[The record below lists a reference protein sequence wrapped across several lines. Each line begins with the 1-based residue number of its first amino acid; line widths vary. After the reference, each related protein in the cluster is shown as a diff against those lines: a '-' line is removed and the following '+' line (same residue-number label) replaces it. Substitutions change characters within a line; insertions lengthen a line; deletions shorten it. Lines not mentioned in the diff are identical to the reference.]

1 MIENNKTDSDDCEAI
16 SYVIEELDSN
26 NNQIDLEELI
36 NKMNKLDQDD
46 MRISHMLNYQEN
58 YTVKELL
65 LICEYYNLSKK
76 NIRAC
81 KLNKEEIVHFL
92 TEFESDILNAE
103 IVNRR
108 QTLWFYI
115 NELKQ
120 DKFMKKFILW

>member
-1 MIENNKTDSDDCEAI
+1 MIENNNTDSDDCEAI

-26 NNQIDLEELI
+26 NNEIDLEELI
-36 NKMNKLDQDD
+36 NKINKLDQDD
-46 MRISHMLNYQEN
+46 MRIPHMLNYQEN

-65 LICEYYNLSKK
+65 LICEYYNLSKSV
-76 NIRAC
+76 RAC
-81 KLNKEEIVHFL
+81 KLNKEEIVNFL